1 MMARGV
7 GSLPLLL
14 LLVSALHQPAV
25 AQWGQ
30 RFSLAA
36 GPAIV
41 VQDAPP
47 YAGVH
52 VRAAA
57 ALLRRVRTF
66 NLLADGYLTWLAP
79 GTEQLI
85 FTIGS
90 VDRRARETQFGFGLS
105 GLLTL
110 PEDHGLAPYLLAGAV
125 YRRSDATSEVTIRED
140 TGQIFEFDV
149 DETDDQLDLLLGL
162 GVAIRAGARRVLV
175 EARAY
180 GGTTIHLPI
189 TVGMTF

>member
-66 NLLADGYLTWLAP
+66 NLLADGYLTWPAP
-79 GTEQLI
+79 GTGQLI
-85 FTIGS
+85 FTAVS
-90 VDRRARETQFGFGLS
+90 VDRRVRETQFKSISSSAWGSPFEPVLDGCWWKPGRMVERPSICLS
-105 GLLTL
+105 
-110 PEDHGLAPYLLAGAV
+110 PSP
-125 YRRSDATSEVTIRED
+125 
-140 TGQIFEFDV
+140 
-149 DETDDQLDLLLGL
+149 
-162 GVAIRAGARRVLV
+162 
-175 EARAY
+175 
-180 GGTTIHLPI
+180 
-189 TVGMTF
+189 